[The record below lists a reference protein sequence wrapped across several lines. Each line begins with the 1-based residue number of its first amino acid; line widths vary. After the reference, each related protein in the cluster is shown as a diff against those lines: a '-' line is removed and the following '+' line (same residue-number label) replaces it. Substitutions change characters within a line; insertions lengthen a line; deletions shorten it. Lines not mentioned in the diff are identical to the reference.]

1 MDVYTELVTM
11 DWSERELSEIKLIIE
26 HMSASLNIAYG
37 VTLVLDINQEK
48 VLFCR
53 NGKIIKS
60 ISISSDNARG
70 VLCDIMENSVNL

>member
-1 MDVYTELVTM
+1 MQDWDWTEQ
-11 DWSERELSEIKLIIE
+11 EIGEIRLIIE

-37 VTLVLDINQEK
+37 ITLLLDVTQEK

-53 NGKIIKS
+53 NGKTLKS
-60 ISISSDNARG
+60 ISISGDNARG

>member
-1 MDVYTELVTM
+1 MQDWDWTEQ
-11 DWSERELSEIKLIIE
+11 EIGEIRLIIE

-37 VTLVLDINQEK
+37 ITLLLDITQEK

-53 NGKIIKS
+53 NDKTFKS
-60 ISISSDNARG
+60 ISISGDNARG

>member
-1 MDVYTELVTM
+1 MEWNDKELC
-11 DWSERELSEIKLIIE
+11 EIRLIIE

-37 VTLVLDINQEK
+37 ITLLLDITQEK

-53 NGKIIKS
+53 KGKTFKS
-60 ISISSDNARG
+60 ISISGDNARG

>member
-1 MDVYTELVTM
+1 MQDWDWTEQ
-11 DWSERELSEIKLIIE
+11 EIGEIRLIIE

-37 VTLVLDINQEK
+37 ITLLLDITQEK

-53 NGKIIKS
+53 NSKTFKS
-60 ISISSDNARG
+60 ISISGDNARG

>member
-1 MDVYTELVTM
+1 MQ
-11 DWSERELSEIKLIIE
+11 DWDWTEREIEEIRLIIE

-37 VTLVLDINQEK
+37 ITLLLDITREK

-53 NGKIIKS
+53 NGKTFKS
-60 ISISSDNARG
+60 ISISGDNARG

>member
-1 MDVYTELVTM
+1 MQ
-11 DWSERELSEIKLIIE
+11 DWDWIEQEIGEIRFIIE

-37 VTLVLDINQEK
+37 ITLLLDITQEK

-53 NGKIIKS
+53 NGKIFKS
-60 ISISSDNARG
+60 ISISGDNARG

>member
-1 MDVYTELVTM
+1 MQDWDWTEQ
-11 DWSERELSEIKLIIE
+11 EIGEIRLIIE

-37 VTLVLDINQEK
+37 ITLLLDVTQEK

-53 NGKIIKS
+53 NGKTFKS
-60 ISISSDNARG
+60 ISISGDNARG